1 MYISFNRSTDTVIY
15 LHQIEGGTSVFI
27 CVTAEAQ
34 GRSPIDRES
43 RVETAPQGSKLV
55 DHGENN
61 GIG

>member
-1 MYISFNRSTDTVIY
+1 MVIY
-15 LHQIEGGTSVFI
+15 LHQIEGGASVFI

-43 RVETAPQGSKLV
+43 RVETALQGSKLV
-55 DHGENN
+55 DHGEIN